1 MSQPHDK
8 KSGLEKDVLDYAS
21 GIKKQLEASTEDVS
35 EFIKKYPL
43 TSVAV
48 AAGIGI
54 LLGKLLNRRKK

>member
-1 MSQPHDK
+1 MSQSHDK
-8 KSGLEKDVLDYAS
+8 KSGLGKDVLDYAS
-21 GIKKQLEASTEDVS
+21 GIKKQFEASTEDVS
-35 EFIKKYPL
+35 GLIKKYPL